1 VWWGAVC
8 TASLQKEAG
17 RQSKVASNTPPRLAA
32 PIPKPSGSA
41 PIGDK
46 TREPATKRSRFC
58 GPFAALRARG
68 EGAVAQAPRPG
79 RFACTDASPGGC
91 GDIGA
96 RDQSLELV
104 SRALPSR
111 GRASVTECKL
121 SCSLYWA
128 FAAGRRLPAGP
139 RCVLFCQVLNA
150 TLHCTI
156 VPLGAE
162 TS

>member
-46 TREPATKRSRFC
+46 TREPATKMSRLC

-111 GRASVTECKL
+111 GRASVTECKHRAPYTGPVQL
-121 SCSLYWA
+121 GGVYRL
-128 FAAGRRLPAGP
+128 GRAVCILPGAE
-139 RCVLFCQVLNA
+139 RD
-150 TLHCTI
+150 TYCTI